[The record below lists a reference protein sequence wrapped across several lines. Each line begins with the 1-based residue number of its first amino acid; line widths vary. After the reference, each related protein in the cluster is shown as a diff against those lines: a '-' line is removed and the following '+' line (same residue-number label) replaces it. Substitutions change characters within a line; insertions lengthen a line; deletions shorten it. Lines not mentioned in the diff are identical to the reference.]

1 MDVGAFTSGLL
12 TGLREGVEAALIL
25 AIICA
30 YLAKTGNKRH
40 FPKIFLGA
48 GLAIGLSI
56 LLGVG
61 IYVTVGS
68 FQEPYEQLFEAATL
82 ILAAGV
88 VTWMLFWMRRQARS
102 VRGELHAAVDRALDD
117 GSAIALA
124 FLAFVAVIR
133 EGVETSLFLVGQV
146 ASASAEGGEMWVVV
160 GAVTGLLIAAV
171 IGVGF
176 YHGSRRL
183 NLATFF
189 RWTGVA
195 LVFIAAGLLSHAVH
209 ELIEI
214 GVITVG
220 TQTLFDLSSI
230 LPHDEA
236 GGSLLGQ
243 FLAALFGYTS
253 TPEVT
258 TFVVWLSYV
267 VIVLTLFLRPVKP
280 AAVSPPASAAPTSTE
295 PTSTEPVKG

>member
-48 GLAIGLSI
+48 GLAIALSVV
-56 LLGVG
+56 LGVG

-68 FQEPYEQLFEAATL
+68 FEEPYEQLFEAATL

-102 VRGELHAAVDRALDD
+102 VRGELQAAVDRALDD
-117 GSAIALA
+117 GSATALA

-160 GAVTGLLIAAV
+160 GAVIGLLIAAV
-171 IGVGF
+171 LGIGF

-195 LVFIAAGLLSHAVH
+195 LVFIAAGLLGHAVH

-220 TQTLFDLSSI
+220 TQTLFDLSAI
-230 LPHDEA
+230 LPHAEE
-236 GGSLLGQ
+236 GGSLIGQ

-253 TPEVT
+253 TPEVAV
-258 TFVVWLSYV
+258 FVVWLTYV
-267 VIVLTLFLRPVKP
+267 VVVLTLFLRPVRTAPKTVP
-280 AAVSPPASAAPTSTE
+280 ATGSVN
-295 PTSTEPVKG
+295 G